1 MILII
6 STKIITINISRVII
20 NKMMNIN
27 KYISKKKKI

>member
-27 KYISKKKKI
+27 KYISKKKKR